1 MQPRS
6 KLKMLLSA
14 TTAIITIAAGGY
26 GVSTITQ
33 ADADEVAVQ
42 VAAPQA
48 TPVTVEGIHSQSV
61 RLWNNFSGRLSAV
74 EEVQLRPQ
82 VSGAI
87 VEIRF
92 EDGQMV
98 TKGDILAVIDPR
110 TYKAAV
116 DQANAELT
124 AARQTLSLAAKEK
137 ARAEKLVANGTVS
150 KRVFDERVSA
160 QQVAQS
166 QVNRALAQLD
176 LAEIEFDH
184 AFVKAPIDGRVSRV
198 ELTVGNQVNA
208 GTNAPVLTTIVST
221 GQIYA
226 DFDLDEQTY
235 FASLYEAG
243 KIKDAA
249 HQIPVRLKATNGKTV
264 AGFVHSFDNR
274 IDARTGTIRTRA
286 LFENLDGA
294 LLPGS
299 YASLQ
304 LGTVAEENV
313 IMISP
318 DAISTDQDRK
328 FVYVVQPDNTV
339 AYRQVMLGVEVDGR
353 RIVTSGLEPG
363 DLVIVNGI
371 MKVRPGM
378 PVTPEILQASAS

>member
-1 MQPRS
+1 MQSRS

-14 TTAIITIAAGGY
+14 TAAIVAIAAGGY
-26 GVSTITQ
+26 GLSTIGS
-33 ADADEVAVQ
+33 ADADEAVVQAEPQ
-42 VAAPQA
+42 V
-48 TPVTVEGIHSQSV
+48 TPVTVQGIHSQSV

-87 VEIRF
+87 VDIRF
-92 EDGQMV
+92 EDGQIV
-98 TKGDILAVIDPR
+98 KEGDILAVIDPR

-116 DQANAELT
+116 DEAKAELA

-137 ARAEKLVANGTVS
+137 VRAEKLVANGTVS

-160 QQVAQS
+160 EQVAQS
-166 QVNRALAQLD
+166 QVNRALAQLE

-208 GTNAPVLTTIVST
+208 GPNAPVLTTIVST
-221 GQIYA
+221 GKIYA

-235 FASLYEAG
+235 FASIYDAT
-243 KIKDAA
+243 KIGGAA
-249 HQIPVRLKATNGKTV
+249 QQIPVRMTV
-264 AGFVHSFDNR
+264 AGGETISGFIHSFDNR
-274 IDARTGTIRTRA
+274 IDTRTGTIRTRA
-286 LFENLDGA
+286 LFDNSDGA

-299 YASLQ
+299 FASLQ
-304 LGTVAEENV
+304 LGTSAEQDV
-313 IMISP
+313 ILISP

-328 FVYVVQPDNTV
+328 FVYVVQSDNTV
-339 AYRQVMLGVEVDGR
+339 AYRQVTLGAEVDGR

-363 DLVIVNGI
+363 DMVIVNGI

-378 PVTPEILQASAS
+378 PVAPEILQASAS

>member
-1 MQPRS
+1 
-6 KLKMLLSA
+6 
-14 TTAIITIAAGGY
+14 
-26 GVSTITQ
+26 
-33 ADADEVAVQ
+33 
-42 VAAPQA
+42 
-48 TPVTVEGIHSQSV
+48 
-61 RLWNNFSGRLSAV
+61 
-74 EEVQLRPQ
+74 
-82 VSGAI
+82 
-87 VEIRF
+87 
-92 EDGQMV
+92 MV

-198 ELTVGNQVNA
+198 ELTVGNQVNS

-363 DLVIVNGI
+363 DLVIVNGM

>member
-1 MQPRS
+1 MQSRS
-6 KLKMLLSA
+6 KLRMLLSA
-14 TTAIITIAAGGY
+14 TAAIAAIAAGGY
-26 GVSTITQ
+26 GLSTIGT
-33 ADADEVAVQ
+33 ADADEAVAQ
-42 VAAPQA
+42 AAPQI
-48 TPVTVEGIHSQSV
+48 TPVTVQDVHSQSV

-87 VEIRF
+87 VDIRF
-92 EDGQMV
+92 EDGQIV
-98 TKGDILAVIDPR
+98 KQGDILAVIDPR

-116 DQANAELT
+116 DEAKAELA

-160 QQVAQS
+160 EQVAQS
-166 QVNRALAQLD
+166 QVNRALAQLE

-208 GTNAPVLTTIVST
+208 GPNAPVLTTIVST
-221 GQIYA
+221 GKIYA

-235 FASLYEAG
+235 FASIY
-243 KIKDAA
+243 DANKVSGA
-249 HQIPVRLKATNGKTV
+249 DQKIPVRMTIAGGKTID
-264 AGFVHSFDNR
+264 GFIHSFDNR
-274 IDARTGTIRTRA
+274 IDTRTGTIRTRA
-286 LFENLDGA
+286 LFDNSDGA

-299 YASLQ
+299 FASLQ
-304 LGTVAEENV
+304 LGTSAEQDV
-313 IMISP
+313 ILIAP

-328 FVYVVQPDNTV
+328 FVYVVQSDNTV
-339 AYRQVMLGVEVDGR
+339 AYRQVTLGAEVDGR

-363 DLVIVNGI
+363 DMVIVNGI

-378 PVTPEILQASAS
+378 PVAPEILQASAS

>member
-1 MQPRS
+1 MQSRS
-6 KLKMLLSA
+6 RLGMLLPA
-14 TTAIITIAAGGY
+14 TAAIVAIAAGGY
-26 GVSTITQ
+26 GLSTIGS
-33 ADADEVAVQ
+33 AGADEAVAQ
-42 VAAPQA
+42 AEPQL
-48 TPVTVEGIHSQSV
+48 TPVTVENVHSQSV

-87 VEIRF
+87 VDIRF
-92 EDGQMV
+92 EDGQIV
-98 TKGDILAVIDPR
+98 KQGDILAVIDPR

-116 DQANAELT
+116 DEAKAELA
-124 AARQTLSLAAKEK
+124 AARQTLALAAKEK

-160 QQVAQS
+160 EQVAQS
-166 QVNRALAQLD
+166 QVNRALAQLE

-208 GTNAPVLTTIVST
+208 GPNAPVLTTIVST
-221 GQIYA
+221 GKIYA

-235 FASLYEAG
+235 FASIYDAS
-243 KIKDAA
+243 KIGDVAP
-249 HQIPVRLKATNGKTV
+249 QIPVRMTV
-264 AGFVHSFDNR
+264 AGGETISGFVHSFDNR
-274 IDARTGTIRTRA
+274 IDTRTGTIRTRA
-286 LFENLDGA
+286 LFENSNGA

-299 YASLQ
+299 FASLQ
-304 LGTVAEENV
+304 LGTPTEKQV
-313 IMISP
+313 ILISP

-328 FVYVVQPDNTV
+328 FVYVVQSDNTV
-339 AYRQVMLGVEVDGR
+339 AYRQVTLGGEVDGR

-363 DLVIVNGI
+363 DMVIVNGI

-378 PVTPEILQASAS
+378 PVAPEILQASAS